1 MVCYFSDDN
10 INKMADEFLAMRQRF
25 ADLRQ
30 RYLVR
35 PWVSAKGREFATHGF
50 ARRLSMLVR
59 SIEMVYSLLP
69 PEQQQEDVPGHDT
82 VTEATVAIQAFVI
95 NASGCIDNLAWVWVH
110 EKDVRRPNG
119 EPLPREHVGLRS
131 ANKSVRATFTK
142 GLRDYLDTR
151 EEWFDH
157 LTHFRDSL
165 AHRVPLYIPP
175 YIITPEKLD
184 QYNQLSAEANA
195 AAAKGDADGFW
206 KADKERDALGI
217 FRPWMV
223 SAVTDDKAP
232 VVFHAQ
238 LIADY
243 NTVHEIGER
252 VLAELGAKP

>member
-1 MVCYFSDDN
+1 MVCYFSDEN
-10 INKMADEFLAMRQRF
+10 IKQMADEYSAMKRRY

-35 PWVSAKGREFATHGF
+35 PWTTDAGREFATHGF
-50 ARRLSMLVR
+50 GRRLSMLVR
-59 SIEMVYSLLP
+59 SIEMVYALLP
-69 PEQQQEDVPGHDT
+69 PEQQQEDVPSHAT

-110 EKDVRRPNG
+110 ERDVRRPNG

-142 GLRDYLDTR
+142 GFRDYLTTR

-184 QYNQLSAEANA
+184 DYNRLSVEANVA
-195 AAAKGDADGFW
+195 AARGDTAGFW
-206 KADKERDALGI
+206 KADDARDALGI

-223 SAVTDDKAP
+223 TAVTDQKA

-243 NTVHEIGER
+243 NTVHEIAEGM
-252 VLAELGAKP
+252 LAELDVKP